1 VPPGGDVT
9 FDTNGPIV
17 GFTHTPGT
25 AQIIVSS
32 AGTYAV
38 MFSVTGTAA
47 GQFTLFDNS
56 TPIAGSDY
64 SSGTDLQDNGQV
76 IIGLGA
82 GDVLTLRNT
91 SAVSIPLPLGAT
103 NASIL
108 IMRVA

>member
-1 VPPGGDVT
+1 VLPGSDVT
-9 FDTNGPIV
+9 FDSNGVIT

-25 AQIIVSS
+25 AQITVNT

-47 GQFTLFDNS
+47 GQFTLTANGS
-56 TPIAGSDY
+56 AILGSDY
-64 SSGTDLQDNGQV
+64 SSGTDVQDNGQV
-76 IIGLGA
+76 IISLGA

>member
-1 VPPGGDVT
+1 VAPGNDVT
-9 FDTNGPIV
+9 FDTNGVIN
-17 GFTHTPGT
+17 GFTHAAGT
-25 AQIIVSS
+25 AQIIVNT

-47 GQFTLFDNS
+47 GQFTLFDNGA
-56 TPIAGSDY
+56 PIAGSDY
-64 SSGTDLQDNGQV
+64 SSGTDVQDNGQV
-76 IIGLGA
+76 IANLGA
-82 GDVLTLRNT
+82 GDILTLRNT